1 MTKPH
6 RPPIRFSRLPA
17 GVQHAGAGRIERQQP
32 RATVTDLLH
41 VTDAHWSQG
50 HYRFLCIQHLDKQ
63 LGRRLQVSSRTVE
76 RWLRIYR
83 KDPDVM
89 ALMPRAR
96 GPSIGHRRI
105 TPERENLLAEVID
118 AWARRGQRL
127 PVAWIREECGHRGRA
142 LGIKPV
148 SRGCIEARL
157 RDLGIESLQRVRPP
171 RAMPAGVPTRP
182 PRSKGA
188 LGIVQIDHTLV
199 DVMVVD
205 EVRRQSMGRPWITV
219 AFDIATRAVLGFHLS
234 LNAPSS
240 ISVGLT
246 LAMVGL
252 PKERWLVERGI
263 EVEWPMF
270 GIPRLLHLD
279 NGAEFHSVA
288 LSRGCERYGISL
300 EYRPPGR
307 PHFGGHIERWIA
319 LEIAGRYH
327 FNVHRGLHAVPYRL
341 WKRTVGKQPRITVPA
356 PDQSEYL
363 SIPYSD
369 LRRPPITLAELERAR
384 SILTAKGDSQ
394 PSEEQLFATAEQQR
408 HIEDAAARR
417 SRTAR
422 RNTERRPSR
431 RIAAGRIRKGS
442 PVNYEEKVVP
452 YKGEVW

>member
-32 RATVTDLLH
+32 RGTVTDLLH

-83 KDPDVM
+83 KNPDVM
-89 ALMPRAR
+89 ALMSRAR

-171 RAMPAGVPTRP
+171 RAMPAGVPKRP

-252 PKERWLVERGI
+252 PRERWLVERGI

-307 PHFGGHIERWIA
+307 PHFGGHIERYLGTLMRRIHG
-319 LEIAGRYH
+319 LPGTT
-327 FNVHRGLHAVPYRL
+327 FSSPVKRGNYR
-341 WKRTVGKQPRITVPA
+341 
-356 PDQSEYL
+356 SEAKA
-363 SIPYSD
+363 
-369 LRRPPITLAELERAR
+369 TMTMAELAGSRSRSLAGTTSMCTEGSMPSRIGFGSAR
-384 SILTAKGDSQ
+384 SVNSPGLPCRRRIS
-394 PSEEQLFATAEQQR
+394 PSTC
-408 HIEDAAARR
+408 R
-417 SRTAR
+417 SRIPICGGR
-422 RNTERRPSR
+422 RLPWRSLNER
-431 RIAAGRIRKGS
+431 GRF
-442 PVNYEEKVVP
+442 
-452 YKGEVW
+452 

>member
-1 MTKPH
+1 VTKPH

-32 RATVTDLLH
+32 RGTVTDLLH

-50 HYRFLCIQHLDKQ
+50 HYGFLCIQHLDKQ

-83 KDPDVM
+83 KNPDVM

-171 RAMPAGVPTRP
+171 RAMPAGVPKRP

-252 PKERWLVERGI
+252 PRERWLVERGI

-300 EYRPPGR
+300 E
-307 PHFGGHIERWIA
+307 
-319 LEIAGRYH
+319 
-327 FNVHRGLHAVPYRL
+327 
-341 WKRTVGKQPRITVPA
+341 
-356 PDQSEYL
+356 
-363 SIPYSD
+363 
-369 LRRPPITLAELERAR
+369 
-384 SILTAKGDSQ
+384 
-394 PSEEQLFATAEQQR
+394 
-408 HIEDAAARR
+408 
-417 SRTAR
+417 
-422 RNTERRPSR
+422 
-431 RIAAGRIRKGS
+431 
-442 PVNYEEKVVP
+442 
-452 YKGEVW
+452 

>member
-1 MTKPH
+1 
-6 RPPIRFSRLPA
+6 
-17 GVQHAGAGRIERQQP
+17 
-32 RATVTDLLH
+32 
-41 VTDAHWSQG
+41 
-50 HYRFLCIQHLDKQ
+50 
-63 LGRRLQVSSRTVE
+63 VE

-83 KDPDVM
+83 KNPDVM

-96 GPSIGHRRI
+96 RPSIGHWRI

-118 AWARRGQRL
+118 AWVRRGQRL
-127 PVAWIREECGHRGRA
+127 PVAWIREEGGRRGTA

-171 RAMPAGVPTRP
+171 RATPAGVPKRP

-240 ISVGLT
+240 ISVGST

-288 LSRGCERYGISL
+288 LSGGCERYGISL
-300 EYRPPGR
+300 ESTASR
-307 PHFGGHIERWIA
+307 A
-319 LEIAGRYH
+319 LRS
-327 FNVHRGLHAVPYRL
+327 
-341 WKRTVGKQPRITVPA
+341 Q
-356 PDQSEYL
+356 
-363 SIPYSD
+363 
-369 LRRPPITLAELERAR
+369 AR
-384 SILTAKGDSQ
+384 
-394 PSEEQLFATAEQQR
+394 
-408 HIEDAAARR
+408 
-417 SRTAR
+417 
-422 RNTERRPSR
+422 
-431 RIAAGRIRKGS
+431 
-442 PVNYEEKVVP
+442 
-452 YKGEVW
+452 